1 MSFPGQKNSIYL
13 DKRRDIKTYDS
24 EVGEVSDILANE
36 NNGLIL
42 VDKADSIEKTKIV
55 RYRETFKGIPVYDAF
70 ITTEID
76 SNTGSWTG
84 QISGEWY
91 EDLER
96 DIASVV
102 PLLSKHQALALALSN
117 EKIQDGSNV
126 IDSSISLVIVPWNG
140 TGILCYDITLLI
152 ITPKDMQRPGIFI
165 NANSGLIFR
174 RVQRLR
180 QSSLINAIGGN
191 LKTEKIIYGKNY
203 PPLNVESNFNGTVC
217 SLKSKLVRVYD
228 LKSALM
234 PNRSK
239 PFRFLCNQSIQDEV
253 NGGYSPMSDAFYMSQ
268 RVFEMFDQWAH
279 VSVIR
284 NPPIDIWVHYGK
296 RQFNAMYNGKALV
309 FGDGNEKNFP
319 LVTYDI
325 VAHEFAH
332 VFTESYS
339 NLEYE
344 NQSGA
349 INEAFSDLVGETFEF
364 YMTGINDFHIGAK
377 TDKINEEGIRDICNQ
392 QTDGLSIVH
401 VQDYYDGMEVH
412 LSSGIF
418 NKVSCILM
426 KNPNI
431 GLKVTFQIYTHANR
445 FYWGPVSNFSD
456 AVCGILKAA
465 YDLGHDTNV
474 IREAFSVVGLNGC
487 NLDMYIRKLYGKT
500 HIQNLMATKN
510 EKIMLAFDGQF
521 TIKNK
526 FIRVFTEGGA
536 GDVDLYLNYNLI
548 LKRNKAKYVSVSDGN
563 LEVLQIP
570 AKKCR
575 KKLCYIHLLP
585 KEKGFSG
592 VSLWIDVV
600 NS

>member
-1 MSFPGQKNSIYL
+1 
-13 DKRRDIKTYDS
+13 
-24 EVGEVSDILANE
+24 
-36 NNGLIL
+36 
-42 VDKADSIEKTKIV
+42 
-55 RYRETFKGIPVYDAF
+55 
-70 ITTEID
+70 
-76 SNTGSWTG
+76 
-84 QISGEWY
+84 
-91 EDLER
+91 
-96 DIASVV
+96 
-102 PLLSKHQALALALSN
+102 
-117 EKIQDGSNV
+117 
-126 IDSSISLVIVPWNG
+126 
-140 TGILCYDITLLI
+140 
-152 ITPKDMQRPGIFI
+152 
-165 NANSGLIFR
+165 
-174 RVQRLR
+174 
-180 QSSLINAIGGN
+180 
-191 LKTEKIIYGKNY
+191 
-203 PPLNVESNFNGTVC
+203 
-217 SLKSKLVRVYD
+217 
-228 LKSALM
+228 
-234 PNRSK
+234 
-239 PFRFLCNQSIQDEV
+239 
-253 NGGYSPMSDAFYMSQ
+253 
-268 RVFEMFDQWAH
+268 
-279 VSVIR
+279 
-284 NPPIDIWVHYGK
+284 
-296 RQFNAMYNGKALV
+296 
-309 FGDGNEKNFP
+309 
-319 LVTYDI
+319 
-325 VAHEFAH
+325 
-332 VFTESYS
+332 
-339 NLEYE
+339 
-344 NQSGA
+344 
-349 INEAFSDLVGETFEF
+349 
-364 YMTGINDFHIGAK
+364 MTGINDFHIGAK

-592 VSLWIDVV
+592 VSLWIDVL
-600 NS
+600 